1 MTAAAAAVLL
11 GDGNAPNAGEAAAGG
26 PKLGGTAAPAA
37 NAGAEDAPKPDAE
50 VAPNAGDAPNPEAA
64 AWAAPKGM
72 EGTAPKSG
80 PLNAE
85 AANARVAGRCCGDG
99 KGLAPKTLPVACVGA
114 DDPKPRPPV
123 DKAGAAAPNRFPV
136 GPTDAVP
143 NGLAAE
149 LVAGGVAPNDGA
161 GDEAPNP
168 KEPAAPKGALPV
180 PAAVA
185 VAVAGDDE
193 NPNDGCADVE
203 GADKENGCSA
213 DDAGAA
219 VSALLLPDAPKP
231 NSAPVG
237 TRPAPPP
244 PPRWKPGKPDAGA
257 VKVLGAGAGVLP
269 GMPPNNGGTE
279 VPVVPV
285 VVPAAPAAVVPA
297 VVGPEALNAEPTPKE
312 NPPAVPAAAA
322 AAGAVVAAAPNENP
336 PPAGVAAAPE
346 PPNTEAPEPATP
358 AGPPPP
364 PAAPAVTSGAP
375 NEKGAV
381 VAMAAEEPGCR
392 LLVAAAV
399 DVAGAPAPPVAP
411 KDSTGGADAA
421 AARVVELPNGGPTS
435 PAGTVCPDARAVLT
449 PEEAAPGEIRLGI
462 EWQCGT
468 SGPQGC
474 SISSHQPAA
483 YCQARN

>member
-1 MTAAAAAVLL
+1 MTDAAAAVLL

-72 EGTAPKSG
+72 EGTAPKAG

-85 AANARVAGRCCGDG
+85 APNARVAGCCCGDG

-203 GADKENGCSA
+203 GADKEKGCCA

-257 VKVLGAGAGVLP
+257 VKVLGAGAGALP
-269 GMPPNNGGTE
+269 GMPPNNGGT
-279 VPVVPV
+279 
-285 VVPAAPAAVVPA
+285 
-297 VVGPEALNAEPTPKE
+297 
-312 NPPAVPAAAA
+312 
-322 AAGAVVAAAPNENP
+322 
-336 PPAGVAAAPE
+336 
-346 PPNTEAPEPATP
+346 
-358 AGPPPP
+358 
-364 PAAPAVTSGAP
+364 
-375 NEKGAV
+375 
-381 VAMAAEEPGCR
+381 
-392 LLVAAAV
+392 
-399 DVAGAPAPPVAP
+399 
-411 KDSTGGADAA
+411 
-421 AARVVELPNGGPTS
+421 
-435 PAGTVCPDARAVLT
+435 
-449 PEEAAPGEIRLGI
+449 
-462 EWQCGT
+462 
-468 SGPQGC
+468 
-474 SISSHQPAA
+474 
-483 YCQARN
+483 